1 MRKLLL
7 ASIMLVWGSIAFAQE
22 KTVSGK
28 VTSSEDGSPL
38 PGVSIAVKGTS
49 KGTTTGADGSYK
61 ITVDNGV
68 SLVFSFVFSFIFSLI
83 FLFIF

>member
-7 ASIMLVWGSIAFAQE
+7 IITVLFLGLGVQSFAQDRQI
-22 KTVSGK
+22 SGK

-49 KGTTTGADGSYK
+49 KGTTTGADGTYK
-61 ITVDNGV
+61 IEVLGKVLPIN
-68 SLVFSFVFSFIFSLI
+68 FSFHWL
-83 FLFIF
+83 